1 MLRHLHT
8 VTKQYVDAHQQN
20 QPGTPVRVTAAS

>member
-8 VTKQYVDAHQQN
+8 VARQYVADHQQR